1 MKGQD
6 SFSGYHPAVNFL
18 YFVLVIGFSM
28 FFLHPVCLII
38 SLACAL
44 SYNVSLNGGKALRL
58 QLLFALPVML
68 MTAVVNLLFNHRGDT
83 VLAYLP
89 GGSPLTLE
97 SVLYGLAAAAMLWAV
112 VAWFGC
118 YNVVMTADKFLYL
131 FGRVIPA
138 VSLLLSMTLRFVPK
152 FKDRLHAVTQ
162 AQRSVGRSVSEG
174 PLRQRLQN
182 AVTILSIL
190 LTWSLENAI
199 ETADSMKSR
208 GYGLGRRTAFSI
220 YRLDSRDKAAMLW
233 LASCGLFILWGWASG
248 SLHWQYFPAVK
259 VSAITPLAAGC
270 FAAYLALCL
279 TPLMLNGKEALTWR
293 RLSCAM

>member
-259 VSAITPLAAGC
+259 VSAIAPLAAGC